1 MYLYIITGII
11 EDFNEEPI
19 KKLNDYEH
27 MFLFN
32 VKWVSSI
39 LPGNLGANVLLTFI

>member
-19 KKLNDYEH
+19 KKGNDYEH

-32 VKWVSSI
+32 VKI